1 MENNQE
7 IKVGI
12 DIPRINYI
20 KHHYLYPTVRVIS
33 NLSNDTVKEVLMN
46 VYKTME
52 TLDRTRDLKIN
63 FSSYA
68 AIEEMK
74 EKCITEK
81 ELSMVNVINAIAL
94 NPKYCLLFKDAA
106 KEIFEK
112 KIDYM
117 KNLLE
122 IYWLHSGLALEEC
135 INKHEKPSEVINN
148 D

>member
-33 NLSNDTVKEVLMN
+33 NLSGDSVKAVLMN

-117 KNLLE
+117 RNLLE

>member
-1 MENNQE
+1 MENNEE

-20 KHHYLYPTVRVIS
+20 KHHYLYPTVRVVS
-33 NLSNDTVKEVLMN
+33 NLSGDSVKAVLMN

-81 ELSMVNVINAIAL
+81 ELSMVNVLNAIAL
-94 NPKYCLLFKDAA
+94 NPKYRLLFKDAV
-106 KEIFEK
+106 KEIFETG
-112 KIDYM
+112 IGNI
-117 KNLLE
+117 KNSPE
-122 IYWLHSGLALEEC
+122 IYWLYSGLTLEEC
-135 INKHEKPSEVINN
+135 INKYEKPSEVIIN

>member
-1 MENNQE
+1 
-7 IKVGI
+7 
-12 DIPRINYI
+12 
-20 KHHYLYPTVRVIS
+20 
-33 NLSNDTVKEVLMN
+33 MN

-94 NPKYCLLFKDAA
+94 NPKYRLLFKDAV
-106 KEIFEK
+106 KEIFETE
-112 KIDYM
+112 IDNI
-117 KNLLE
+117 KNSPE
-122 IYWLHSGLALEEC
+122 IYWLYSGLTLEEC
-135 INKHEKPSEVINN
+135 INKYEKPSEVIIN

>member
-52 TLDRTRDLKIN
+52 TLDRTRVPTFPKGIVK
-63 FSSYA
+63 A
-68 AIEEMK
+68 ASVWYNRRNER
-74 EKCITEK
+74 
-81 ELSMVNVINAIAL
+81 
-94 NPKYCLLFKDAA
+94 
-106 KEIFEK
+106 
-112 KIDYM
+112 
-117 KNLLE
+117 
-122 IYWLHSGLALEEC
+122 
-135 INKHEKPSEVINN
+135 EVHY
-148 D
+148 

>member
-33 NLSNDTVKEVLMN
+33 NLSGDSVKAVLMN

-52 TLDRTRDLKIN
+52 TLDRTRDLGIN

-94 NPKYCLLFKDAA
+94 NPKYRLLFKDAV
-106 KEIFEK
+106 KEIFETE
-112 KIDYM
+112 IDNI
-117 KNLLE
+117 KNSPE
-122 IYWLHSGLALEEC
+122 IYWLYSGLTLEEC

>member
-20 KHHYLYPTVRVIS
+20 KHHYLYPTVRVVS
-33 NLSNDTVKEVLMN
+33 NLSGDSVKAVLMN

-94 NPKYCLLFKDAA
+94 NPKYRLLFKDAV
-106 KEIFEK
+106 KEIFETE
-112 KIDYM
+112 IDNI
-117 KNLLE
+117 KNSPE
-122 IYWLHSGLALEEC
+122 IYWLYSGLTLEEC

>member
-20 KHHYLYPTVRVIS
+20 KHHYLYPTVRVVS
-33 NLSNDTVKEVLMN
+33 NLSGDSVKAVLMN

-52 TLDRTRDLKIN
+52 TLDRTRDLGIN

-94 NPKYCLLFKDAA
+94 NPKYRLLFKDAV
-106 KEIFEK
+106 KEIFETE
-112 KIDYM
+112 IDNI
-117 KNLLE
+117 KNSPE
-122 IYWLHSGLALEEC
+122 IYWLYSGLTLEEC

>member
-20 KHHYLYPTVRVIS
+20 KHHYLYPTVRVVS
-33 NLSNDTVKEVLMN
+33 NLSGDSVKAVLMN

-94 NPKYCLLFKDAA
+94 NPKYCLLFKDAV

>member
-20 KHHYLYPTVRVIS
+20 KHHYLYPTVRVVS
-33 NLSNDTVKEVLMN
+33 NLSGDSVKAVLMN

-52 TLDRTRDLKIN
+52 TLDRTRDSQIN

-94 NPKYCLLFKDAA
+94 NPKYCLLFKDAV

-135 INKHEKPSEVINN
+135 INKYEKPSEVINN

>member
-20 KHHYLYPTVRVIS
+20 KHHYLYPTVRVVS
-33 NLSNDTVKEVLMN
+33 NLSGDSVKAVLMN

-52 TLDRTRDLKIN
+52 TLDRTRDSQIN

-94 NPKYCLLFKDAA
+94 NPKYRLLFKDAV
-106 KEIFEK
+106 KEIFETE
-112 KIDYM
+112 IDNI
-117 KNLLE
+117 KNSPE
-122 IYWLHSGLALEEC
+122 IYWLYSGLTL
-135 INKHEKPSEVINN
+135 
-148 D
+148 

>member
-20 KHHYLYPTVRVIS
+20 KHHYLYPTVRVLS
-33 NLSNDTVKEVLMN
+33 NLSGDSVKAVLMN

-52 TLDRTRDLKIN
+52 TLDRTRDLGIN

-94 NPKYCLLFKDAA
+94 NPKYRLLFKDAV
-106 KEIFEK
+106 KEIFETE
-112 KIDYM
+112 IDNI
-117 KNLLE
+117 KNSPE
-122 IYWLHSGLALEEC
+122 IYWLYSGLTLEEC
-135 INKHEKPSEVINN
+135 INKYEKPSEVINN